1 MKFLPFSNYSITG
14 DATDC
19 PICKSSQFT
28 SISQWDR
35 RFKKLHQVKCDQCS
49 LVRHLPL
56 PDEAGL
62 AKYYAEEYRSDYQN
76 VSVTPTE
83 RHRRKRIRE
92 AERRTANLDQNL
104 KSGMHLLD
112 FGCGSGEFVEFCGQQ
127 GVISTGF
134 EPGEAYSTYA
144 REQMGLNVV
153 TGAYQDLNFDEKFD
167 VITSFHVFEH
177 LVDPLNAI
185 EKMKTW
191 LKPDGK
197 IFIEVPNTN
206 HILIK
211 GFGGLHFAH
220 TIGFARY
227 SLEYLGAVAGLKIA
241 DVFDE
246 FDIGIIFEHGTPR
259 ELTDI
264 ANDGQNEM
272 AKWTKG
278 SVHKQYWRYTFSKL
292 IGNRL
297 TDHYKE
303 YSAPSGS

>member
-1 MKFLPFSNYSITG
+1 MKFLPFSSYAITG
-14 DATDC
+14 EATDC
-19 PICKSSQFT
+19 PVCKSAQYT
-28 SISQWDR
+28 SVSRWDR
-35 RFKKLHQVKCDQCS
+35 RFKKLYQVKCDECA

-56 PDEAGL
+56 PDDVGL

-83 RHRRKRIRE
+83 RHRNKRIKE
-92 AERRTANLDQNL
+92 ANRRIKNLGDNL
-104 KSGMHLLD
+104 KSEMRLLD
-112 FGCGSGEFVEFCGQQ
+112 FGCGSGEFVETCGRQ
-127 GVISTGF
+127 GVNSTGF

-144 REQMGLNVV
+144 RQTMGLNVV

-177 LVDPLNAI
+177 LVDPLRAI

-220 TIGFARY
+220 TLGFARY
-227 SLEYLGAVAGLKIA
+227 SLEYLGAVAGLKVK

-246 FDIGIIFEHGTPR
+246 FDIGIVFEHGEPCPL
-259 ELTDI
+259 EDI
-264 ANDGQNEM
+264 AHDGQKEM
-272 AKWTKG
+272 AKWTRT
-278 SVHKQYWRYTFSKL
+278 SVHKQYWRYTAAKL
-292 IGNRL
+292 VGIRL
-297 TDHYKE
+297 TDKYKD
-303 YSAPSGS
+303 YSA